1 MEHSQKGGA
10 RDFFLY
16 LFATGALYFSAGSV
30 ITLLFEY
37 INRWLPDPAYQMY
50 YGYDGFSS
58 GLRWA
63 VSLLLVI
70 FPAYVLV
77 MRFLNRDIDRHPER
91 REIGIRKAMIY
102 LTLFLAAIAIIVDLV
117 LVVNS
122 FLGGELTARFSLKIL
137 AVLLVAG
144 LVFWY
149 YLFSLR
155 REPGTKSGAR
165 KAFMWGSIAFVLA
178 TIIGAFFVVGSP
190 AKNRALRMDSQ
201 RVSDLNSVQWQVIN
215 YWQTKQKLPIS
226 LEETKDPISGYAL
239 PVDPETGAP
248 YEYKTTAVRTF
259 ELCATFSTESLTSPT
274 GAKSVPIDYYGNPD
288 ENWQHDAGRTC
299 FSRTI
304 DPDRY
309 PPYVK

>member
-37 INRWLPDPAYQMY
+37 INRWLPDPAYQMMY
-50 YGYDGFSS
+50 SYDGFSS

-63 VSLLLVI
+63 VSLLLVV

-102 LTLFLAAIAIIVDLV
+102 LTLFLAAITIIVDLV

-122 FLGGELTARFSLKIL
+122 FLGGELTGRFGLKVL

-144 LVFWY
+144 LVLWY
-149 YLFSLR
+149 YLFSLK

-165 KAFMWGSIAFVLA
+165 KAFMWGSMVFVLA
-178 TIIGAFFVVGSP
+178 TIVGAFFIVGSP
-190 AKNRALRMDSQ
+190 ATNRALRMDSQ
-201 RVSDLNSVQWQVIN
+201 RVSDLTSIQWQVIN
-215 YWQTKQKLPIS
+215 YWQSKTKLPVT
-226 LEETKDPISGYAL
+226 LDETKDSISGTVI
-239 PVDPETGAP
+239 PVDPETGAV
-248 YEYKTTAVRTF
+248 YEYKVTGPRSF
-259 ELCATFSTESLTSPT
+259 ELCATFGLDSLTISGPKT
-274 GAKSVPIDYYGNPD
+274 IPVDYYGNPD
-288 ENWQHDAGRTC
+288 ENWQHASGRVC
-299 FSRTI
+299 FARTI

-309 PPYVK
+309 PPFIK